1 MRDKLLIAMNIMIND
16 RLEEINMSN
25 YDFDLSELNDPVIN
39 TIIELR
45 KIVLLDKVST
55 NNCSINFL
63 DYID

>member
-16 RLEEINMSN
+16 RLEEIHMSH

-39 TIIELR
+39 TILELR
-45 KIVLLDKVST
+45 KIVLIEKVNT
-55 NNCSINFL
+55 NCSVNFL

>member
-39 TIIELR
+39 AIIELR
-45 KIVLLDKVST
+45 KIVLIDKVNT
-55 NNCSINFL
+55 NCSINFL

>member
-16 RLEEINMSN
+16 RLEEINMSY

-45 KIVLLDKVST
+45 KIVLLDKAST
-55 NNCSINFL
+55 NCSINFL